1 MIINTHRIS
10 PIMLKASIIL
20 SHSLLKSR
28 RLGTR
33 IRSKE
38 KIVSVKNKLNLS
50 SRLLKIMAL
59 RNLLSTLRNLIPI
72 KIINLKLF
80 LVTLTNPKSK
90 IIKKQSKVI
99 TTVQYS

>member
-10 PIMLKASIIL
+10 LIMSKASIIL
-20 SHSLLKSR
+20 NPPLLKSR

-38 KIVSVKNKLNLS
+38 KIVSVKSKLNLS
-50 SRLLKIMAL
+50 SSLLKIMAL
-59 RNLLSTLRNLIPI
+59 KNLLSTQPNLIPI

-80 LVTLTNPKSK
+80 LVTLTNLK
-90 IIKKQSKVI
+90 
-99 TTVQYS
+99 